1 MVQVLQREQFP
12 CTEDTGSTE
21 MSCSFPVVDRTILGG
36 WEDHHYA
43 WQSPLQTRAASSFSL
58 SAGLPRKEESQS
70 VADTLSEFVVSRGSH
85 RVSSHLSLLLGKR
98 AVKPEIVWLRL
109 GLRPVVF
116 QVIIAV
122 NITATRAAWDL
133 PCVGA
138 EGNGG
143 VADVALVLD
152 FVVEG
157 LLLVCERLEVLYA
170 LVDVGLEVKVLAV
183 ALIVVATTGPFD
195 ALRVLVIVAE
205 SKLRFLNVT
214 LGAVE
219 IVVNLLD
226 VGGSRRIVERTIQLN
241 SW

>member
-1 MVQVLQREQFP
+1 
-12 CTEDTGSTE
+12 

-43 WQSPLQTRAASSFSL
+43 DWQLPLQARRAVSFSL
-58 SAGLPRKEESQS
+58 SAGLPGKEESQS
-70 VADTLSEFVVSRGSH
+70 VADTHPYTLSEFVVSRGSH
-85 RVSSHLSLLLGKR
+85 RVSSHLGLLLGKR
-98 AVKPEIVWLRL
+98 AVKPEIVWLGL

-138 EGNGG
+138 EGHGG

-152 FVVEG
+152 FVVEW
-157 LLLVCERLEVLYA
+157 LLLVRKRLEVLYA

-183 ALIVVATTGPFD
+183 ALVVVATTGTFD

-219 IVVNLLD
+219 IIVNLLD

-241 SW
+241 SLESIDRIVKVTSIW